1 MKKIVF
7 ITLGLSLIACTP
19 EGVKKEPIKKAPAN
33 KVTSGNDVIKT
44 VYVDSSG
51 RVLKMKDGLEIHW
64 VEEGEG
70 ESFGNGKLIDV
81 DYAVYVKNGK
91 MAHSTAQ
98 YGMLSVPFLI
108 GFNMQTPGWDLALAQ
123 MKVGDS
129 AEVIIPSKLGRG
141 SKGYYDIDA
150 ESGQRRELIPPN
162 ADLILKVRVVAE
174 RQPTRIV
181 DGTKVWKLYS
191 NKNSTVAFN
200 EGKQVSFSCSGYTP
214 TKRNFVNTNF
224 TMRLEDQGI
233 VPGLKKALIGAKKA
247 DKMFILVPSSEAYGS
262 KGYHNLV
269 KPNQDIFYNVFV
281 TEVN

>member
-1 MKKIVF
+1 MAF
-7 ITLGLSLIACTP
+7 ACTP
-19 EGVKKEPIKKAPAN
+19 EGVKKEKGTKIPKNSTPKTN
-33 KVTSGNDVIKT
+33 GQVITT
-44 VYVDSSG
+44 VNVDSSG
-51 RVLKMKDGLEIHW
+51 RTLSLKGGLEIHW

-70 ESFGNGKLIDV
+70 EAFGDGKLIDV
-81 DYAVYVKNGK
+81 DYAVYVKGGK
-91 MAHSTAQ
+91 LAHSTSQ

-150 ESGQRRELIPPN
+150 ATGQKRELIPPN
-162 ADLILKVRVVAE
+162 TDLILKIRVVAE

-191 NKNSTVAFN
+191 NKTSTVEFN
-200 EGKQVSFSCSGYTP
+200 EGKEVSFSCSGYTP
-214 TKRNFVNTNF
+214 SKRNIVNTNF
-224 TMRLEDQGI
+224 SMKLEDQGI
-233 VPGLKKALIGAKKA
+233 VPGLKKAMIGAKKA

-269 KPNQDIFYNVFV
+269 KPNEDIFYNVFV
-281 TEVN
+281 TDVK